1 MMQIQDIVNLLFE
14 PYIFVP
20 LVFPGL
26 ITAFIV
32 LLIIIWLE
40 RKIAA
45 KVQLR
50 YGPLYIIKPLGGV
63 IQTVADLIRYLFQ
76 EPILP
81 KDVDKLAFL
90 LTPVFLF
97 GLAYLPIVVIPISP
111 NYYAFRSDLSLLI
124 ALALTTLAPI
134 FTVVMGWAS
143 NNKFS
148 LIGSVREG
156 YLVISYE
163 IPIFLSAL
171 SMAVLYGT
179 LDLVDIAEAQR
190 RIWGLL
196 LNPVAAVN
204 MLVLMYMS
212 TSKFPFEIPEAES
225 EIVAGPYT
233 EYGGILYGLVMGAS
247 YVKLYVLSLV
257 YSILFLGGWNPLP
270 QSMLSNPL
278 IPGSVLFVKS
288 FILVAFGAFLRAVY
302 PRFRIDQAIGIGWR
316 IALPLSII
324 SIFLSLVLVIGGVK
338 FVC

>member
-1 MMQIQDIVNLLFE
+1 MQAQEILNMLFE
-14 PYIFVP
+14 PYIFIP

-26 ITAFIV
+26 IAAFIV

-50 YGPLYIIKPLGGV
+50 YGPLYIIKPLGGI

-76 EPILP
+76 EPIIP

-97 GLAYLPIVVIPISP
+97 GLAYLPVVVIPIGPS
-111 NYYAFRSDLSLLI
+111 YYAFRSDLSLLI

-134 FTVVMGWAS
+134 FTVLMGWAS

-156 YLVISYE
+156 YLMISYE

-171 SMAVLYGT
+171 SMAILYGT

-190 RIWGLL
+190 GIWGLF

-247 YVKLYVLSLV
+247 YVKLYVLSLI
-257 YSILFLGGWNPLP
+257 YSILFLGGWNPLS
-270 QSMLSNPL
+270 QSIIGNPL
-278 IPGSVLFVKS
+278 ISGSALFIKS

-302 PRFRIDQAIGIGWR
+302 PRFRIDQAVGLGWR
-316 IALPLSII
+316 ISLPLSLL
-324 SIFLSLVLVIGGVK
+324 SIFISLLLVMGGVR
-338 FVC
+338 FVY

>member
-1 MMQIQDIVNLLFE
+1 MQVQEILNILFE
-14 PYIFVP
+14 PYIFIP

-26 ITAFIV
+26 IAAFIV

-76 EPILP
+76 EPIIP

-97 GLAYLPIVVIPISP
+97 GLAYLPVVVIPIGPS
-111 NYYAFRSDLSLLI
+111 YYAFRSDLSLLI

-134 FTVVMGWAS
+134 FTVLMGWAS

-171 SMAVLYGT
+171 SMAILYGT
-179 LDLVDIAEAQR
+179 LDLVEIAEAQR
-190 RIWGLL
+190 GIWGIF

-270 QSMLSNPL
+270 QSMIGNPF
-278 IPGSVLFVKS
+278 ISGSVLFIKS

-302 PRFRIDQAIGIGWR
+302 PRFRIDQAIGLGWR
-316 IALPLSII
+316 ISLPLSLI
-324 SIFLSLVLVIGGVK
+324 SIFISLLLVMGGVR
-338 FVC
+338 FVY

>member
-1 MMQIQDIVNLLFE
+1 MDLLNLLFE
-14 PYIFVP
+14 PYIFIP

-26 ITAFIV
+26 IAAFV
-32 LLIIIWLE
+32 LLLIIIWLE

-50 YGPLYIIKPLGGV
+50 YGPLYVLKPLGGV
-63 IQTVADLIRYLFQ
+63 IQTVADLLRYLFQ
-76 EPILP
+76 EPIIP
-81 KDVDKLAFL
+81 KEVDKLAFL
-90 LTPVFLF
+90 MTPAFLF
-97 GLAYLPIVVIPISP
+97 GLAYLPLVVIPVSST
-111 NYYAFRSDLSLLI
+111 YYAFRSDLSLLI
-124 ALALTTLAPI
+124 VLALTTLAPI

-148 LIGSVREG
+148 LIGGVREG

-163 IPIFLSAL
+163 IPMFLSAL
-171 SMAVLYGT
+171 SMAILYNS
-179 LDLVDIAEAQR
+179 LDLVEIAEAQKG
-190 RIWGLL
+190 IWGVF
-196 LNPVAAVN
+196 LNPLAAAN

-233 EYGGILYGLVMGAS
+233 EYSGIIYGLVMGAS

-270 QSMLSNPL
+270 VDDPMVAGA
-278 IPGSVLFVKS
+278 ILFAKA

-302 PRFRIDQAIGIGWR
+302 PRFRIDQAISIGWK
-316 IALPLSII
+316 IAFPLSLI
-324 SIFLSLVLVIGGVK
+324 SVLLSLVLVAGGVS
-338 FVC
+338 FVVK

>member
-1 MMQIQDIVNLLFE
+1 MMQIQGIIDLLFE
-14 PYIFVP
+14 PYVFIP

-26 ITAFIV
+26 IAAFIV

-76 EPILP
+76 EPIIP
-81 KDVDKLAFL
+81 RDVDKIAFL

-97 GLAYLPIVVIPISP
+97 GLAYLPVVVIPIGPS
-111 NYYAFRSDLSLLI
+111 YYAFRSDISLLI
-124 ALALTTLAPI
+124 VLALTTLAPI

-179 LDLVDIAEAQR
+179 LDLVEIAEAQKG
-190 RIWGLL
+190 IWGLF
-196 LNPVAAVN
+196 LNPVAAVV

-270 QSMLSNPL
+270 QPMLSNPL
-278 IPGSVLFVKS
+278 ISGSALFVKS

-302 PRFRIDQAIGIGWR
+302 PRFRIDQAIGVGWR
-316 IALPLSII
+316 TALPLSLL
-324 SIFLSLVLVIGGVK
+324 SIFLSLLLVMGGVR